1 MLEDT
6 MPARPPDT
14 LHPNILAK
22 KGRMSMKK
30 WKNLSKRGLAMA
42 LAMTV
47 SLSFSQITAFA
58 SDEGFDDTMA
68 IGGLAGGLPEDADVV
83 IPLPSAEELA
93 GMEMSYPLQEQF
105 MGFGP
110 SLLNGDTTFD
120 AEKYAEWR
128 GLALDGVWAAE
139 GNWADGTPIMEIDGE
154 GNATFNEPKGPMGEA
169 VVTYTFERPETTESL
184 EPSTPIL
191 PEGSGEAS
199 SEESS
204 DVSSEESSDVSSEES
219 SDASSE
225 ESSEASSEESSEAS
239 SEESSEA
246 SSEESSEASS
256 EESSEAFSEE
266 SNEAPSE
273 SAPPADT
280 VPEGEGDVDAPAGE
294 DGAADE
300 SHDVADDA
308 AGVAVFSPRMLFD
321 ETQGGTPEE
330 ITEPDPKE
338 DAAPA
343 ETAPVTDPEPAAPA
357 DTADETAPETP
368 AEPEMVTLEW
378 KVVVTS
384 TVQLLD
390 VNNITTWDELKAAIT
405 TGGSISL
412 GADISGEGN
421 LSINQETELNL
432 NGHTISYGDNE
443 PAGPMFTVKK
453 KFTLTDSVGEG
464 KLLGY
469 GEALNG
475 DNKDVKRNKYS
486 LIVVDGGTFTMDG
499 GAITGNYKGTPWYN
513 QSKPTSGS
521 DSSYDPAN
529 YSGAGVYVKSG
540 TFTMKDGE
548 ISNNHTIYRN
558 SGNVDLTNEWL
569 PYYLYY
575 GAGSASRYDRP
586 LGQGGGVYVL
596 GENSAF
602 NLSGG
607 SIIENAASEGGGV
620 YITDKAAF
628 TMSSG
633 YVDSNVAY
641 LGEGGG
647 IYIQSNNLKSLVS
660 GGSITNN
667 ATYTTEDL
675 GGGGIFI
682 EAYAYLKM
690 ENALITEN
698 TAEGLGGGIA
708 GCLHGKIALLSI
720 DGAAVYGNT
729 GKKSGQVQSHSMTVQ
744 KKGQSF
750 NINGVTFY
758 DYIDSYVKWK
768 DSEAFKDAAQDIF
781 NAGWD
786 KNGQGPS
793 GSMISN
799 VMIGNAL
806 ANWYGYANGV
816 EEKNIINETNNAVIC
831 ASDIV
836 GLQNRASE
844 ENKKLASDSANVI
857 ISGNTSYYTHGGGVA
872 TNGMLVLGTTGVS
885 YFGASKEITL
895 NKTLTGRDMEA
906 NEFTFELATEKEGG
920 RVIAKVSNLAAEDG
934 SVSAVKLVIPV
945 SELTTTTERTFTFYV
960 REKIG
965 NKTGVS
971 YDKTVYKVDVS
982 VVPGVPIVKEL
993 GNNKFTIIP
1002 LVVGEPDISKVADS
1016 GESEIEDGILNFHN
1030 KMESCDLTVEKQVW
1044 YEDSS
1049 VKPEDTPEFL
1059 IQVKLGSSD
1068 EIVAEDC
1075 KVTEPVKPCPYV
1087 GEGVYNVYLKAG
1099 EKLTISGI
1107 PAGMAYEIT
1116 EPDSNVEGYKLQEIV
1131 NGAGTFESDTSAVV
1145 VNHYYKAKTTNISVL
1160 KEWKAEDGSD
1170 YTGVKPAVTVQLLKD
1185 GSPEGN
1191 EITLDEGNNWRHQW
1205 EGLPEYESE
1214 LGQKHQYT
1222 VVETGIS
1229 YGEGYTVT
1237 KKGNVFFVE
1246 DNSTGALLGGW
1257 QSGLGEGSTAVEV
1270 ILTNKWAPVDVLGNF
1285 SLNINKVDSREGK
1298 TPITGASFQLTRTG
1312 DKEFTYPVQKTVEG
1326 KITFEGLPM
1335 GSYVL
1340 KETEPAP
1347 GYQANDNVWQIS
1359 IDENGK
1365 ASVSSADGSD
1375 ESAELKENTIIIE
1388 NDIIKGSISLTK
1400 TVAGVGNI
1408 PADKEFAFNV
1418 YAISEKGAE
1427 LPAEAVAA
1435 LKAVHGATAAVELP
1449 YGWYAIVETG
1459 STTIGGYRFNGV
1471 TFNGTAARYD
1481 VFVGEH
1487 GKTYEVAAVNS
1498 YSVPDPGE
1506 ETEPDTT
1513 SVSVNKVWVGDTAAN
1528 RPASIT
1534 VNLLRNGEV
1543 YDTVTLSA
1551 GNGWHASWSNLDG
1564 DSRWSVEEADVPEGY
1579 ISSVRGTSAFTITN
1593 TFTTTGEEEPEE
1605 EVPEN
1610 DTPLSDL
1617 PPETAI
1623 PETEVPLAE
1632 TPIEE
1637 EETIVDEKIPLADV
1651 PKTGDKE
1658 NLSLWAALLA
1668 ASMAGLLALVRKLRG
1683 ASK

>member
-1 MLEDT
+1 
-6 MPARPPDT
+6 
-14 LHPNILAK
+14 
-22 KGRMSMKK
+22 MKK

-83 IPLPSAEELA
+83 VPLPSAEELA

-225 ESSEASSEESSEAS
+225 ESSDASSEESSEAS

-294 DGAADE
+294 DGAANE

-390 VNNITTWDELKAAIT
+390 VNNITTWDELKAAIS
-405 TGGSISL
+405 TGGPISL

-464 KLLGY
+464 KLQGY
-469 GEALNG
+469 GDELNG
-475 DNKDVKRNKYS
+475 HTALDNKDVKRNKYS

-499 GAITGNYKGTPWYN
+499 GAIADNYKGTPWYD
-513 QSKPTSGS
+513 QTQPSAVGS
-521 DSSYDPAN
+521 TPGYDSAD

-540 TFTMKDGE
+540 TFTMNGGE
-548 ISNNHTIYRN
+548 ISNNHTIYRG
-558 SGNVDLTNEWL
+558 SGNINLGADWW

-575 GAGSASRYDRP
+575 RTKDKGCIYDRP
-586 LGQGGGVYVL
+586 LGQGGGVYVS
-596 GENSAF
+596 GHGVF

-607 SIIENAASEGGGV
+607 SINANGAGEGGGV
-620 YITDKAAF
+620 FVGTTVDRSSWTVYNGKFVMTDGDV
-628 TMSSG
+628 SG
-633 YVDSNVAY
+633 NVAN

-647 IYIQSNNLKSLVS
+647 IYIASNNAGNAIS
-660 GGSITNN
+660 GGSITDNE
-667 ATYTTEDL
+667 THTSEDL
-675 GGGGIFI
+675 GGGGIYV
-682 EAYAYLKM
+682 ENSSSLHLT
-690 ENALITEN
+690 NALVTKN
-698 TAEGLGGGIA
+698 YANGLGGGIA
-708 GCLHGKIALLSI
+708 ACVHGHVALLSI
-720 DGAAVYGNT
+720 DGVAAYENT
-729 GKKSGQVQSHSMTVQ
+729 AETEGYVQSFSMKVQ
-744 KKGQSF
+744 NKPYS
-750 NINGVTFY
+750 V
-758 DYIDSYVKWK
+758 DSYEQWK
-768 DSEAFKDAAQDIF
+768 DASDFKESATDVF
-781 NAGWD
+781 SAGTRD
-786 KNGQGPS
+786 NDGKAGAIVSN
-793 GSMISN
+793 SMA
-799 VMIGNAL
+799 GGGL
-806 ANWYGYANGV
+806 ANWTGWKNDAKGKEFTEVTLKDNGAISAKNLLALTANPI
-816 EEKNIINETNNAVIC
+816 EESKEKAETIC
-831 ASDIV
+831 RTK
-836 GLQNRASE
+836 G
-844 ENKKLASDSANVI
+844 VI
-857 ISGNTSYYTHGGGVA
+857 ITGNKSTNTHGGGIA
-872 TNGMLVLGTTGVS
+872 TNGVLVLGKEGESVNS
-885 YFGASKEITL
+885 EGAKLTL
-895 NKTLTGRDMEA
+895 NKTLTGRDLKA
-906 NEFTFELATEKEGG
+906 GEFTFELLKKGK
-920 RVIAKVSNLAAEDG
+920 VIASVKNTAAEDG
-934 SVSAVKLVIPV
+934 KPAEAALEIPANV
-945 SELTTTTERTFTFYV
+945 LEVGENVFIV
-960 REKIG
+960 RENQETPI
-965 NKTGVS
+965 TGVI
-971 YDKTVYKVDVS
+971 YDQKEYTVKVMVQENVIKVEQD
-982 VVPGVPIVKEL
+982 G
-993 GNNKFTIIP
+993 FTITAKVIDKVEVC
-1002 LVVGEPDISKVADS
+1002 LGEEKV
-1016 GESEIEDGILNFHN
+1016 EDGILNFHN
-1030 KMESCDLTVEKQVW
+1030 KIESCDLTVEKQVW

-1185 GSPEGN
+1185 GRPEGD

-1551 GNGWHASWSNLDG
+1551 GNGWHASWNNLDG

-1651 PKTGDKE
+1651 PKTGDKG